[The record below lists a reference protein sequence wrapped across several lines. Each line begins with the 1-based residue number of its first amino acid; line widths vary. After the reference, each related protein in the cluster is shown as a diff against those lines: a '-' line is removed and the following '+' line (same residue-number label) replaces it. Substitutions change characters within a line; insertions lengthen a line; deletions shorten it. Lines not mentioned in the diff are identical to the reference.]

1 MLSSEVMTGC
11 TMAFWAARNMGV
23 LFGGVSDTDPDEET
37 LESVFYNELFVPS
50 LLSAL
55 LIVAVS
61 PLTHSL
67 SD

>member
-1 MLSSEVMTGC
+1 
-11 TMAFWAARNMGV
+11 MGV